1 QLNIVCNG
9 HVAGRVAA
17 SPDFATF
24 SNLEM
29 QHFPKIFC
37 IFLQKVL
44 AKNNYADADF
54 LKDLVKGLESRW
66 SIKSELADNEYYTN
80 THRELYTNSV
90 ESELNA
96 IAQYKDMKFEDSK
109 LQEKAISYINLL
121 NDQLDA
127 LNYVT
132 VDIDKYESM
141 WSKAYNK
148 RTQMIADF
156 IDSYELEFSDEF
168 KDIVTDMKTN
178 AVLASEDEEILDKV
192 QEMINGMTFTKESAD
207 YNWCTYV
214 SVIENISPADF
225 DNFSI
230 TVNLLDSDGT
240 IVDTHYDSVDAFKSG
255 QKAKFEFSTDK
266 KFKST
271 EIVCD
276 YVTDKSMHTGIQ
288 SNPVNESVKEESK
301 DQEIENAEPLT
312 DEDFVVILNNEGET
326 KDILEVLNTEYGE
339 GGYYYFYYDVSVDK
353 AGDTICLTKRSI
365 DIGSSKDEVLLAYG
379 EAECKKF
386 DTKTNE
392 LYLEFL
398 DNDPAKSGIMQV
410 QCVSYVTYE
419 YEDKGT
425 LEIYFDSNDNVSWIV
440 MYN

>member
-1 QLNIVCNG
+1 
-9 HVAGRVAA
+9 
-17 SPDFATF
+17 
-24 SNLEM
+24 M
-29 QHFPKIFC
+29 K
-37 IFLQKVL
+37 KVL
-44 AKNNYADADF
+44 KYGLICIILVLAGCSSNGNSNNEESTTVYYADADF
-54 LKDLVKGLESRW
+54 LKDLVKGLENRW
-66 SIKSELADNEYYTN
+66 SIKTELADNEYYTN
-80 THRELYTNSV
+80 THRELYTDLV
-90 ESELNA
+90 ESELNV
-96 IAQYKDMKFEDSK
+96 IEQYKDMKFEDSK
-109 LQEKAISYINLL
+109 LQERAISYINSL

-141 WSKAYNK
+141 WGKAYNK
-148 RTQMIADF
+148 RTRMIADF

-214 SVIENISPADF
+214 SVVENISPADF

-230 TVNLLDSDGT
+230 TVNLLDSNGT

-255 QKAKFEFSTDK
+255 QKVRFEFSTDK
-266 KFKST
+266 NFKST

-288 SNPVNESVKEESK
+288 SKPVNESVKKESE
-301 DQEIENAEPLT
+301 DQETENAEPLT
-312 DEDFVVILNNEGET
+312 REDFVVILNNEGET

-339 GGYYYFYYDVSVDK
+339 GYYYSYYDASVDK
-353 AGDTICLTKRSI
+353 EGDTIFLTKRSI
-365 DIGSSKDEVLLAYG
+365 DIGSSKAEVLHAYG
-379 EAECKKF
+379 NAECKKF
-386 DTKTNE
+386 DTKTNR
-392 LYLEFL
+392 LYLEFS

-410 QCVSYVTYE
+410 QCVSYVSYS

-425 LEIYFDSNDNVSWIV
+425 LEFYFDSDDNVSWIV
-440 MYN
+440 VYNF